1 GEDGVEL
8 SEFALADTDP
18 GVAYF
23 EWRETSRD
31 RAPISLT
38 TDDDTPLQ
46 LVVLRA
52 NAVLEDPLAF
62 TELTLNVYNPEPRPR
77 AVELELELP
86 PGATVSRVAL
96 LSDGE
101 WLEAE
106 VVQRQVGNA
115 FHEDALYGHHDPA
128 LREHEV
134 GNRFRARIHPFPDQG
149 SVWLHIAYSQPLGAT
164 ERHYRLAV

>member
-1 GEDGVEL
+1 
-8 SEFALADTDP
+8 
-18 GVAYF
+18 
-23 EWRETSRD
+23 
-31 RAPISLT
+31 
-38 TDDDTPLQ
+38 LQ
-46 LVVLRA
+46 LSLLRA

-164 ERHYRLAV
+164 ERHYRLAVAGLPRLEQFDVTVELSRSAH